1 MKVVTVFGGSGFI
14 GRYVVREIAKTG
26 ARVRVAVRRP
36 ESAGFVKP
44 MGDVGQVVPMAANIR
59 DDASVAAAVDGA
71 DTVIN
76 CVGILFPEGKQTFDS
91 LQAEGAGRVAAA
103 ATAAGA
109 ERLIQISA
117 VGTDAD
123 SDSAYARSK
132 AAGEALVTEA
142 FSGATIIRPS
152 VVFGPEDDFFN
163 KFATIARLAPAL
175 PLIGGGHTLFQPVYA
190 GDVADAVAA
199 AAQTV
204 KSAGTVYELGGPR
217 TCSFKELMEIMLAEI
232 GRKRLLIP
240 IPFLA
245 ASIQAGAME
254 IASSLPLAIGIG
266 PITPITRDQV
276 TLLKKDNVV
285 SGDFPGLEDLAIDA
299 TAMET
304 ILPTYLGRYRRGVW
318 HS

>member
-36 ESAGFVKP
+36 ESAGFVKS
-44 MGDVGQVVPMAANIR
+44 MGDVGQVVPTAANIR

-71 DTVIN
+71 DMVIN
-76 CVGILFPEGKQTFDS
+76 CVGILFPQGKQTFDN
-91 LQAEGAGRVAAA
+91 LQAEGAGRGAAA
-103 ATAAGA
+103 AKTAGA

-117 VGTDAD
+117 VGADAD
-123 SDSAYARSK
+123 SDSSYARSK

-152 VVFGPEDDFFN
+152 LVFGPEDDFFN
-163 KFATIARLAPAL
+163 KFAAIARLAPAL
-175 PLIGGGHTLFQPVYA
+175 PLIGGGQTMFQPVYT

-199 AAQTV
+199 AAQNA
-204 KSAGTVYELGGPR
+204 KSVGTTYELGGPR
-217 TCSFKELMEIMLAEI
+217 TYSFKELMEIMLAEI
-232 GRKRLLIP
+232 GRKRLLVP
-240 IPFLA
+240 MPFFA
-245 ASIQAGAME
+245 ASIQAGVME
-254 IASSLPLAIGIG
+254 IASIVPAALGIG
-266 PITPITRDQV
+266 PTTPITRDQV
-276 TLLKKDNVV
+276 TLLKQDNVV
-285 SGDFPGLEDLAIDA
+285 SGDFPGLENLAIEA

-304 ILPTYLGRYRRGVW
+304 ILPTYLRRYRRGVW